1 MKKIDWKILIVTSLL
16 CLVPIVIG
24 LRYYEALPE
33 SVAIHFDINNNPDN
47 YWPKNA
53 FVFGLPLMIVAIQ
66 ILTSVIV
73 DLNDKRKDANKK
85 MTLVSKLLLPIMS
98 FVLYLATLGYAL
110 GNSLDIRKIAMCIIG
125 IMFIVMGNYLPK
137 TKGASFV
144 KGLKVED
151 EELQNRLNKIAGYMF
166 LIDGILAI
174 ISIFFKPIFSIMVI
188 LLVMLESL
196 VLEIWVCKKI
206 KEKGDIPLKTKIR
219 LILITLVSIAITILC
234 IFIFKGIV

>member
-1 MKKIDWKILIVTSLL
+1 
-16 CLVPIVIG
+16 
-24 LRYYEALPE
+24 
-33 SVAIHFDINNNPDN
+33 
-47 YWPKNA
+47 
-53 FVFGLPLMIVAIQ
+53 
-66 ILTSVIV
+66 
-73 DLNDKRKDANKK
+73 
-85 MTLVSKLLLPIMS
+85 
-98 FVLYLATLGYAL
+98 
-110 GNSLDIRKIAMCIIG
+110 
-125 IMFIVMGNYLPK
+125 MFIVMGNYLPK